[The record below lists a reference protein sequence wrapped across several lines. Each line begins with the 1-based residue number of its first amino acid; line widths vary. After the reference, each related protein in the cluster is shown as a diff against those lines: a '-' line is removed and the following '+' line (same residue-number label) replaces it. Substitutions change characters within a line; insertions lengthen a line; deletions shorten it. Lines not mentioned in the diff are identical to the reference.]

1 VIVYIF
7 AVVGINNVKT
17 VIVFSTSVSCQQK
30 TLNHCRTLFP
40 VPVRQQL
47 GKEMY
52 HLADIDPTT
61 RPFQLTVE
69 EFGRLC
75 HAYCTICDRDP
86 RLYKYSHRA
95 AREQREIFD
104 DLYEEEQDGMES
116 VPQKSM

>member
-1 VIVYIF
+1 MIVYIL
-7 AVVGINNVKT
+7 AWNCCALVGINNVKT
-17 VIVFSTSVSCQQK
+17 VIILFSTSVSRQEK
-30 TLNHCRTLFP
+30 TSNCCRTLFP
-40 VPVRQQL
+40 VPVRQEL

-104 DLYEEEQDGMES
+104 NLYEEEHD
-116 VPQKSM
+116 

>member
-1 VIVYIF
+1 MIVYILAWNSC
-7 AVVGINNVKT
+7 AVVGINNLKT
-17 VIVFSTSVSCQQK
+17 EIIFNTSVSGHDT
-30 TLNHCRTLFP
+30 TLNRCRTLFP
-40 VPVRQQL
+40 VPVRRQL

-75 HAYCTICDRDP
+75 HAYCTVCDRDP

-95 AREQREIFD
+95 AREQRETFD
-104 DLYEEEQDGMES
+104 NLYEEEHD
-116 VPQKSM
+116 